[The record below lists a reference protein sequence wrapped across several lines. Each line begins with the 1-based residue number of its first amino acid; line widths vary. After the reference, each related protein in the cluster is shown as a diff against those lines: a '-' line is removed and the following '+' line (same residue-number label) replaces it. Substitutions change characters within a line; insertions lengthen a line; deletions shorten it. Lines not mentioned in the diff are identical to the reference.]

1 MYSYNKLY
9 FQYRKLYSNYLK
21 KITVILNDYHN
32 KQYDKDYWE
41 PIIGLYLRRFITN
54 FLFFHKEKKNFFKK
68 PNLKKINFYKSFTDF
83 VSNNDY
89 LFYKFNHINKYE
101 YYKIKKIDFFSE
113 KSNTLNTILSNFLIK
128 FGITKVFFQE
138 SYLKKNLKILFT
150 LRSFFYFKSLP
161 FLKSEN
167 YKIEKKA
174 IFKNR
179 MNLIK
184 IFETNNKKDLILQN
198 IILSMPINYIEGY
211 DLTLKE
217 VQKINLSKALY
228 IDGNEVKFDFIK
240 FYIAELIFNK
250 KKIFT
255 GQHSFR
261 SGIEDFDVHFD
272 YSKSISNYYLTWGW
286 DDKSDFI
293 LKYSSTR
300 LFSSSKKY
308 QKVNHIDDNQ
318 FNICF
323 ILCSY
328 SKIGECLP
336 DNLDENFKI
345 EISRMD
351 LLEKIRKKNK
361 CKVSLKPREG
371 SFLINNKKN
380 FYNQFSI
387 LKEKSRMYEIFGNYQ
402 VVLFEKLSLGV
413 AECMYL
419 NQPTI
424 FYYPKNLYKQKNKKY
439 NELLSLLK
447 KAKIYFDNKNEVLE
461 LLSSKKNI
469 YLWWTNRKN
478 IENRKKVLQKFAN
491 RFSYKD
497 LNTIKKI
504 I

>member
-1 MYSYNKLY
+1 
-9 FQYRKLYSNYLK
+9 
-21 KITVILNDYHN
+21 
-32 KQYDKDYWE
+32 
-41 PIIGLYLRRFITN
+41 
-54 FLFFHKEKKNFFKK
+54 
-68 PNLKKINFYKSFTDF
+68 
-83 VSNNDY
+83 
-89 LFYKFNHINKYE
+89 
-101 YYKIKKIDFFSE
+101 
-113 KSNTLNTILSNFLIK
+113 
-128 FGITKVFFQE
+128 
-138 SYLKKNLKILFT
+138 
-150 LRSFFYFKSLP
+150 
-161 FLKSEN
+161 
-167 YKIEKKA
+167 
-174 IFKNR
+174 

-184 IFETNNKKDLILQN
+184 IFETNNKKDFILQN
-198 IILSMPINYIEGY
+198 IILSMPVNYIEGY
-211 DLTLKE
+211 DLILKE

-240 FYIAELIFNK
+240 FYIAELILNK

-286 DDKSDFI
+286 DDKSDLI

-308 QKVNHIDDNQ
+308 QKVNHIDNNQ

-336 DNLDENFKI
+336 DNFDENFKI

-351 LLEKIRKKNK
+351 LLEKIRKKNR

-380 FYNQFSI
+380 FYNKFSI

-469 YLWWTNRKN
+469 YLWWTNRNN
-478 IENRKKVLQKFAN
+478 IKNRKKVLEKFAN
-491 RFSYKD
+491 CFNYKD
-497 LNTIKKI
+497 LNRIKKI

>member
-9 FQYRKLYSNYLK
+9 FQYRKLYSSYLK
-21 KITVILNDYHN
+21 KITKILNDYHN
-32 KQYDKDYWE
+32 KRYDKDYWE
-41 PIIGLYLRRFITN
+41 PIIGLYLRRLIIN
-54 FLFFHKEKKNFFKK
+54 FLFLHKKKKNFFKDS
-68 PNLKKINFYKSFTDF
+68 NFKKINFYKSFTDF
-83 VSNNDY
+83 ISNNDY
-89 LFYKFNHINKYE
+89 LFYKFKNIKDYE

-113 KSNTLNTILSNFLIK
+113 KSNSLNTILSNFLIK
-128 FGITKVFFQE
+128 FGITKVFFQK

-184 IFETNNKKDLILQN
+184 IFETNNKKDFILQN
-198 IILSMPINYIEGY
+198 IILSMPVNYIEGY
-211 DLTLKE
+211 DLILKE

-240 FYIAELIFNK
+240 FYIAELILNK

-286 DDKSDFI
+286 DDKSDLI

-308 QKVNHIDDNQ
+308 QKVNHIDNNQ

-336 DNLDENFKI
+336 DNFDENFKI

-351 LLEKIRKKNK
+351 LLEKIRKKNR

-380 FYNQFSI
+380 FYNKFSI

-469 YLWWTNRKN
+469 YLWWTNRNN
-478 IENRKKVLQKFAN
+478 IKNRKKVLEKFAN
-491 RFSYKD
+491 CFNYKD
-497 LNTIKKI
+497 LNRIKKI